1 MAARVACVARAL
13 TCRARAPRV
22 RGLGTHGVVGGAPRW
37 SHIARCSPPALAFP
51 SSSAPARRLPRLA
64 HASPPSPAGARR
76 RDPRPDR
83 SPWLAGVSC
92 RALASSAPTDAGDE
106 ADDRLDAF
114 SDEDA
119 FGSETPVEPGFE
131 IEVDVLVVDDH
142 GGPPATGLDTMPIE
156 ALAVAL
162 ERDARVLASTL
173 VDPKW
178 ARRKSAASDNRDDAD
193 ARDRDFAALE
203 SLSKKLFPDG
213 PDEVSYVELSVALCT
228 DAHIRALNAEWRGK
242 DTATD
247 VLSFPAETFGEVTVL
262 GDCVVSVDTAGR
274 QARDQRHGLW
284 EECRVLL
291 AHGVAHLAGMDHE
304 DGEEEAAEMSRV
316 ESALLRAL
324 EASDEDGERGEDRA
338 APRLLGLIASA
349 EAGERGEGRDFGDP
363 SLDGNAFATMSVSNE
378 LEPSD
383 PASAAAIPAIREKAE
398 KQTLRFPRSVDVDPA
413 RRANRRADVL
423 FVDLDGTLLNDKGV
437 VTRGVADALR
447 AAAEK
452 GVLVCVATGKARPAA
467 RRALATALLDG
478 AGGVTGDYSP
488 GVFLQGLDVRAPGGG
503 SISNASM
510 PEDVVRDAFAFHGG
524 EMRETRRVR
533 GDANANASSGELLTL
548 RDSSYAEPPT
558 ALTAFCGEE
567 CHTVGAEPHALLRE
581 LASRFHEPKSVPW
594 DDVDSLLS
602 AARATRLEDDQET
615 SGVSKLLLAA
625 DDAATVSFWRPEWEA
640 LLGSRAVVTQA
651 VPTMLEVLPKG
662 HDKTTGFETL
672 VRRLADE
679 SGLAF
684 EAGVKPAKKTSPDE
698 DGDFV
703 SGASS
708 LLRVVAVGDGE
719 NDAGMLR
726 AASVGVA
733 LANACDETKRAA
745 DHVLSSSNEEDGVA
759 EAVSKFVL

>member
-1 MAARVACVARAL
+1 
-13 TCRARAPRV
+13 
-22 RGLGTHGVVGGAPRW
+22 
-37 SHIARCSPPALAFP
+37 
-51 SSSAPARRLPRLA
+51 
-64 HASPPSPAGARR
+64 
-76 RDPRPDR
+76 
-83 SPWLAGVSC
+83 
-92 RALASSAPTDAGDE
+92 
-106 ADDRLDAF
+106 
-114 SDEDA
+114 
-119 FGSETPVEPGFE
+119 
-131 IEVDVLVVDDH
+131 
-142 GGPPATGLDTMPIE
+142 
-156 ALAVAL
+156 
-162 ERDARVLASTL
+162 
-173 VDPKW
+173 
-178 ARRKSAASDNRDDAD
+178 
-193 ARDRDFAALE
+193 
-203 SLSKKLFPDG
+203 
-213 PDEVSYVELSVALCT
+213 
-228 DAHIRALNAEWRGK
+228 
-242 DTATD
+242 
-247 VLSFPAETFGEVTVL
+247 
-262 GDCVVSVDTAGR
+262 
-274 QARDQRHGLW
+274 
-284 EECRVLL
+284 
-291 AHGVAHLAGMDHE
+291 
-304 DGEEEAAEMSRV
+304 
-316 ESALLRAL
+316 
-324 EASDEDGERGEDRA
+324 
-338 APRLLGLIASA
+338 
-349 EAGERGEGRDFGDP
+349 
-363 SLDGNAFATMSVSNE
+363 MSVSNE
-378 LEPSD
+378 PEPSH

-413 RRANRRADVL
+413 RRLNRRADVL
-423 FVDLDGTLLNDKGV
+423 FVDLDGTLLNNEGV
-437 VTRGVADALR
+437 VTRRVADALR

-478 AGGVTGDYSP
+478 AGGVTGDASP

-524 EMRETRRVR
+524 EMRETRRVQ
-533 GDANANASSGELLTL
+533 GDASANANASSGELLTL
-548 RDSSYAEPPT
+548 RDSSYAEPAT

-602 AARATRLEDDQET
+602 AARATRLEDDRET

-651 VPTMLEVLPKG
+651 VPTMLEVLPVG

>member
-13 TCRARAPRV
+13 TCRARVPRV
-22 RGLGTHGVVGGAPRW
+22 RGFGTHGVVGGAPRW

-51 SSSAPARRLPRLA
+51 SSPAPARRLPRLA
-64 HASPPSPAGARR
+64 HAPPPSPAGARR

-92 RALASSAPTDAGDE
+92 RALASSAPTDSGDE

-119 FGSETPVEPGFE
+119 FGSETREPGFE
-131 IEVDVLVVDDH
+131 IEVDVLVVDEH
-142 GGPPATGLDTMPIE
+142 GGPPATGSDAMSME
-156 ALAVAL
+156 ALATAL

-178 ARRKSAASDNRDDAD
+178 ARRKKKSAATREKSDDAD
-193 ARDRDFAALE
+193 ALADFAALE
-203 SLSKKLFPDG
+203 SLSRALFPEG
-213 PDEVSYVELSVALCT
+213 PEGVSYVELSVALCT

-242 DTATD
+242 DAATD

-274 QARDQRHGLW
+274 QARDLGHGLL

-324 EASDEDGERGEDRA
+324 EASDSGERGSSA

-349 EAGERGEGRDFGDP
+349 EAGERGEGRGLDDP
-363 SLDGNAFATMSVSNE
+363 RDGGAFATMSVSRE
-378 LEPSD
+378 PEPSD
-383 PASAAAIPAIREKAE
+383 SASAADPTAIPETEKP
-398 KQTLRFPRSVDVDPA
+398 TLRFPRSVDVDPA

-423 FVDLDGTLLNDKGV
+423 FVDLDGTLLNGEGV
-437 VTRGVADALR
+437 VTRGVAEALR

-467 RRALATALLDG
+467 RRALATARLDG
-478 AGGVTGDYSP
+478 AWGVTGDASP

-503 SISNASM
+503 SIARASM

-524 EMRETRRVR
+524 EMREP
-533 GDANANASSGELLTL
+533 A
-548 RDSSYAEPPT
+548 T

-581 LASRFHEPKSVPW
+581 LASRFHEPRSVPW

-602 AARATRLEDDQET
+602 AARATRLEDDEEK

-625 DDAATVSFWRPEWEA
+625 SSAATVALWRPKWEA
-640 LLGSRAVVTQA
+640 LFGSRAVVTQA
-651 VPTMLEVLPKG
+651 VPTMLEVLPVG

-672 VRRLADE
+672 ARRLADE

-684 EAGVKPAKKTSPDE
+684 RSGVKTAKTEDE
-698 DGDFV
+698 DAREKKKV
-703 SGASS
+703 SGAKMSS

-759 EAVSKFVL
+759 EAISKFVL